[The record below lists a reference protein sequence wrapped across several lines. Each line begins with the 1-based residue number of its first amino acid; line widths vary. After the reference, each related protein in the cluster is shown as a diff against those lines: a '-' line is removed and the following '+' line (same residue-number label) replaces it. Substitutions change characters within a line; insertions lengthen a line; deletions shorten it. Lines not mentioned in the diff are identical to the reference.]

1 MKHDTRIVM
10 KHAKWLTHRSTF
22 GLVGV
27 VLLAGLLP
35 TSPYAQVTVA
45 DTQAANTQS
54 YSLWSTFGKVAES
67 DIQPVELGM
76 KFRADVD
83 GSVSAVRFF
92 RAVPVD
98 SGYTV
103 HIWSATGELL
113 GMGIAIEGQSPTPGW
128 QTIQVY
134 PPVAVK
140 AGVTYVASY
149 YASKGQY
156 SVSEGFFSNTTVT
169 NGPLLALGDGVDGG
183 NGVFAYGEGGGFPM
197 QSYNANNYWVDVLFT
212 PTNLP

>member
-1 MKHDTRIVM
+1 M
-10 KHAKWLTHRSTF
+10 KHAKWLIHRSTL
-22 GLVGV
+22 GLTGV

-45 DTQAANTQS
+45 DTQAADTQS
-54 YSLWSTFGKVAES
+54 YSLWGAVGKVEES
-67 DIQPVELGM
+67 DTQPVELGV
-76 KFRADVD
+76 KFRTDVD

-92 RAVPVD
+92 RAVPID

-103 HIWSATGELL
+103 HVWSETGELL
-113 GMGIAIEGQSPTPGW
+113 GKGAAFEGQQPTPGW

-156 SVSEGFFSNTTVT
+156 SVSEGFFSNITVT
-169 NGPLLALGDGVDGG
+169 NGPLHALGDGVDGG
-183 NGVFAYGEGGGFPM
+183 NGVYVYGQGGGFPT
-197 QSYNANNYWVDVLFT
+197 QSHNASNYWVDVLFT
-212 PTNLP
+212 PANLP